1 MENRPDPPLFGGGV
15 MRAVGPAIAQ
25 AGIVYQPSE
34 ATSRHLRDLA
44 AENEI
49 SDIEL
54 VKLGL
59 ALAEILT
66 KAKRDGNRLAV
77 VNRDGR
83 IVHELIG
90 V

>member
-1 MENRPDPPLFGGGV
+1 VINKT
-15 MRAVGPAIAQ
+15 GPAIAQ
-25 AGIVYQPSE
+25 GGIVYQPSE

-49 SDIEL
+49 SDIEF

-59 ALAEILT
+59 ALAEVLT

-77 VNRDGR
+77 VDRDGS
-83 IVHELIG
+83 IVQELIG
-90 V
+90 A